1 LKVWPALGIVL
12 IQAVLCLGHWFL
24 YVTAMSFWPLGIEAR
39 HVLAIA
45 LAVLSFSFVA
55 ATLPSF
61 RWTNVLV
68 SVCYTLASCWMGV
81 LNFLVWVACL
91 CWLVALPIHWTYATG
106 EAQARVW
113 IANAFLGLALMAS
126 LYGLVNARRIRER
139 KLTIKLPNLPRAWH
153 GRKALMLSDLHLGH
167 VNAAG
172 FARRIAGIARRL
184 NPEVIFIAGD
194 LYDGSKVNP
203 AKLAGP
209 LFEVKPPLGVYF
221 CGGNHEEFG
230 DEAAYE
236 AALRGGGFRVLHNE
250 LTDVDGVQVA
260 GVRYSDTT
268 FPQRLHGILEKMKV
282 DRGRAAI
289 LLNHVPNRLP
299 LVEQAGFHLQLS
311 GHTHGGQFLP
321 FTWITQRVFGRFTH
335 GLHHFG
341 DLQVLTSVG
350 VGTWGPPM
358 RIGTAPEVILITFEQ
373 DTPNNSKN

>member
-1 LKVWPALGIVL
+1 MKVWPALGIAIVQT
-12 IQAVLCLGHWFL
+12 ILCLGHWLL
-24 YVTAMSFWPLGIEAR
+24 YVTAVHFWPLEVETR

-45 LAVLSFSFVA
+45 FTVLSFSFVA

-61 RWTNVLV
+61 RWTNALV
-68 SVCYTLASCWMGV
+68 RVSYTLACCWMGV
-81 LNFLVWVACL
+81 LNFLTWAACL
-91 CWLVALPIHWTYATG
+91 CWLIALPIHWVNAAN
-106 EAQARVW
+106 EAQARVYV
-113 IANAFLGLALMAS
+113 ADALLAGALAAS
-126 LYGLVNARRIRER
+126 LYGFVNARRIRER
-139 KLTIKLPNLPRAWH
+139 RLTIELPNLPDAWR

-184 NPEVIFIAGD
+184 NPEVIFVAGD
-194 LYDGSKVNP
+194 LYDGSKVDP
-203 AKLAGP
+203 AELAAP
-209 LFEVKPPLGVYF
+209 LFEVKPPLGIYF

-230 DEAAYE
+230 NEAAYE
-236 AALRGGGFRVLHNE
+236 AALRGGGFHVLHNE
-250 LTDVDGVQVA
+250 LIDVDGVQVA

-268 FPQRLHGILEKMKV
+268 FPLRLQGILEKMKV
-282 DRGRAAI
+282 DRKRAAI

-299 LVEQAGFHLQLS
+299 MVEQAGFDLQLS

-321 FTWITQRVFGRFTH
+321 FTWITQRVFGRFTR
-335 GLHHFG
+335 GLHAFG